1 MRILSACSLHF
12 RFLNDSDHK
21 NNNTF
26 FVLNFLW
33 KPLKAEGEQS
43 MHHCTHL
50 HSIFYPAC
58 LVECYTYSIYRRKT
72 RKGQI
77 SRKET
82 PICGYFLVGKAAA
95 PLPAWL
101 NGLPVWLQ
109 AALHWEPVWVR
120 NRDLLGSEKPKVHSL
135 HDCFHLSSPL
145 CFSRLRTVCIS
156 LDSLPMLFSS
166 NLTQKRIG
174 WISDIKTPR
183 ASAWTFCSLALTF

>member
-1 MRILSACSLHF
+1 
-12 RFLNDSDHK
+12 
-21 NNNTF
+21 
-26 FVLNFLW
+26 
-33 KPLKAEGEQS
+33 

-58 LVECYTYSIYRRKT
+58 LVECYTYSIYRRKN

-82 PICGYFLVGKAAA
+82 PICGYFLVAKAAA

-101 NGLPVWLQ
+101 NRPPARLE

-145 CFSRLRTVCIS
+145 CFSRLRTFAFPLILSPCCS
-156 LDSLPMLFSS
+156 HQTSPRRESGEFQTAKPHGPQPEPSARLLLPSKFSALS
-166 NLTQKRIG
+166 VEVLGGLVHGSYGVTSFPPRPHTQKQ
-174 WISDIKTPR
+174 
-183 ASAWTFCSLALTF
+183 AAL